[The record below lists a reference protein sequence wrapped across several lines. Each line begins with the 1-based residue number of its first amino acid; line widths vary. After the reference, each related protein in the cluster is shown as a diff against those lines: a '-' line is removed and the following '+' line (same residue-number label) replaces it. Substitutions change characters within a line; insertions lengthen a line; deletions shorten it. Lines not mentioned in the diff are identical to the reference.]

1 MPFSA
6 PFSFPDL
13 SGKTLCITGITSGI
27 GLSLLPHFFAQGLRI
42 VAISKGMSEMLAV
55 RENLGATEAQLA
67 LYDCD
72 LADPAAVAATG
83 EAILRDGHT
92 IDFLYHNAAI
102 DPRHWFATGDDL
114 FWQQVMQVNLLSA
127 VALTRTLLPRLQA
140 STQGRILFTGSII
153 YAQGGACLTA
163 YSASKGAVTGVT
175 RSLAHELQGT
185 GITVNCVYPGAI
197 KVEKEKDSSD
207 QKLIDWQ
214 SIPRRL
220 EPRDL
225 LGIVCLLLSQWGGGI
240 TGQIITVDGGLV
252 HPLMTPG
259 AQGRTLPPT
268 A

>member
-27 GLSLLPHFFAQGLRI
+27 GLSLLPHFFAQGLRV
-42 VAISKGMSEMLAV
+42 VAISKGMDDMLAV
-55 RENLGATEAQLA
+55 RESLGATEAQLG

-72 LADPAAVAATG
+72 LADPAAVTATG
-83 EAILRDGHT
+83 EAILRDGHA

-102 DPRHWFATGDDL
+102 DPRSWFATGDDL

-127 VALTRTLLPRLQA
+127 VALTRSLLPRLKA
-140 STQGRILFTGSII
+140 SGQGRILFTGSVV
-153 YAQGGACLTA
+153 YELGGACLTA
-163 YSASKGAVTGVT
+163 YSASKGAITGVT

-185 GITVNCVYPGAI
+185 GITVNCIYPGAI
-197 KVEKEKDSSD
+197 KVEKEKGSGDE
-207 QKLIDWQ
+207 KLISWQ
-214 SIPRRL
+214 SVPRRL

-225 LGIVCLLLSQWGGGI
+225 LGLICLLFSQWGGGI
-240 TGQIITVDGGLV
+240 TSQIITVDGGLV

-259 AQGRTLPPT
+259 TQGRTLSP